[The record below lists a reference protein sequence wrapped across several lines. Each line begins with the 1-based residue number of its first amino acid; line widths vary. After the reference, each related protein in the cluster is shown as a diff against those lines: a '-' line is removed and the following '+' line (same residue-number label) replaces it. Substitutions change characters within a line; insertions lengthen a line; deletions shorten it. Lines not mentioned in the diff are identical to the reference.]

1 MTARNEAVLVVF
13 AKTPVPG
20 RVKTRLIPELG
31 EAGAA
36 ELYKALLERTLR
48 TAAGSEF
55 KHIELHC
62 TPSLDHPLLQSCRD
76 EYNLSLHLQRGED
89 LGERMH
95 RAISQV
101 LFNNASA
108 VLIGCD
114 IPDLTAED
122 LNTAREKL
130 EGDCDVVIGPARD
143 GGYYL
148 VGLKRE
154 QEALFKDMAW
164 GTAGVLETTRRRIK
178 ENHLK
183 YFELPARMDID
194 RPEDL
199 KELEKRSEG

>member
-1 MTARNEAVLVVF
+1 MTARDDAVLVVF

-36 ELYKALLERTLR
+36 ELYENLLKRTLR
-48 TAAGSEF
+48 TAAASEF
-55 KHIELHC
+55 KRIELHC
-62 TPSLDHPLLQSCRD
+62 TPSLDHPLLQACRD
-76 EYNLSLHLQRGED
+76 EYNLSLHLQRGGD

-101 LFNNASA
+101 LLKHAAA

-114 IPDLTAED
+114 VPALTTED
-122 LNTAREKL
+122 LNSAGEKL
-130 EGDCDVVIGPARD
+130 AGDCDVVLGPARD

-148 VGLKRE
+148 IGLKQER
-154 QEALFKDMAW
+154 EALFKDMAW
-164 GTAGVLETTRRRIK
+164 GTAGVLETTRRRIR
-178 ENHLK
+178 EHGLQC
-183 YFELPARMDID
+183 FELPAYTDID

-199 KELEKRSEG
+199 AETGIRH